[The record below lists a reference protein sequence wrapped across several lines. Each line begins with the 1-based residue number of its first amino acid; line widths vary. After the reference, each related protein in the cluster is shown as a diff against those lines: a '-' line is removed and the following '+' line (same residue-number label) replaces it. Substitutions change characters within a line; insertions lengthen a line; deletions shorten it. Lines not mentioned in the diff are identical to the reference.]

1 MRLRYSS
8 SVPSRALYDV
18 PGVKVRRSD
27 VAVGPPVNC
36 RNLLTR
42 KPIHPKSEPPWDKP
56 PKALRDWVPGWL
68 TDYQKEAWHYSI
80 DRLGSNLWHACG
92 AGKTATSICWG
103 LSDTWGGPI
112 VVITRATARRQWRR
126 EVERLSFLQPL
137 ILEGQTPEKIGKE
150 VRMVIIGWE
159 CLPHWVGELTRW
171 GKQNRFSVVFDEIH
185 KAKSWKRKEKHIRSD
200 GSVGYRLLDNIA
212 VAAMRLAHAARRRL
226 GLTATPIRNVLGDL
240 WAQLDLIEPNCWGHS
255 LEFKK
260 RYCDAVQ
267 NQYGAW
273 DENGVSNKEE
283 LQARLQEVCHV
294 VKYAEMAKQLPPKR
308 RQLCYLSRADQNR
321 PAAFAADLKRAAK
334 SGTQALF
341 EMRLLEAASRKRGY
355 VVETVLEAV
364 DAKQKVV
371 IFTGRRTDCERIAA
385 ALEKGKP
392 DHVPLWWGHGGV
404 STKERDSMVLA
415 YAACEEPSIFV
426 GTTDAFGESMDGL
439 QCTDLAIFSLLPW
452 TPGQVTQA
460 EGRFSRKGSKRPV
473 LIMYMVAEGTV
484 DEHVADILLGKLEAV
499 SSTLNDSEA
508 AGLASTL
515 AGEQD
520 EDAVIA
526 DILQLM
532 EVQDGSEE
540 EGQD

>member
-8 SVPSRALYDV
+8 SVPSRALYDI

-27 VAVGPPVNC
+27 TAVGPPLNC
-36 RNLLTR
+36 RNLLTPP
-42 KPIHPKSEPPWDKP
+42 PIHPISEPPWTKP
-56 PKALRDWVPGWL
+56 PKDLRDWVVDWL
-68 TDYQKEAWHYSI
+68 TAYQKEAWWYAQ
-80 DRLGSNLWHACG
+80 DRVGSNLWHACG
-92 AGKTATSICWG
+92 AGKTATSICWA
-103 LSDTWGGPI
+103 LSDDWRGKI
-112 VVITRATARRQWRR
+112 VVITRAPARRQWRR
-126 EVERLSFLQPL
+126 EVERLSFVKPV
-137 ILEGQTPEKIGKE
+137 ILEGITPEKIGKE

-159 CLPHWVGELTRW
+159 CLPAW
-171 GKQNRFSVVFDEIH
+171 GYTLAQWGGTNLSVVFDEIH
-185 KAKSWKRKEKHIRSD
+185 KAKSWKRKGKYIRGD
-200 GSVGYRLLDNIA
+200 GTPGYRWLDNIA
-212 VAAMRLAHAARRRL
+212 VAAMRLAHGSRRRL
-226 GLTATPIRNVLGDL
+226 GLTATPIRNTLGDL

-267 NQYGAW
+267 NSYGAW
-273 DENGVSNKEE
+273 DENGVSHREE
-283 LQARLQEVCHV
+283 LQARLSTVCHV

-308 RQLCYLSRADQNR
+308 RQLCYLSKADQNR

-334 SGTQALF
+334 SGRQALF
-341 EMRLLEAASRKRGY
+341 EMRLLEAASRKRAY
-355 VVETVLEAV
+355 VVETVIEAV
-364 DAKQKVV
+364 QAKQKVC
-371 IFTGRRTDCERIAA
+371 IFTGRRIDCERIAA

-392 DHVPLWWGHGGV
+392 DSVPLWWGHGAV

-415 YAACEEPSIFV
+415 YSQCKEPSIFV
-426 GTTDAFGESMDGL
+426 GTTDAFGEAVDGL
-439 QCTDLAIFSLLPW
+439 QHTDLAIFSLLPW

-460 EGRFSRKGSKRPV
+460 EGRFSRHGSKRPV

-484 DEHVADILLGKLEAV
+484 DEHVADILLGKLETV

-526 DILQLM
+526 DILRLM
-532 EVQDGSEE
+532 ETD
-540 EGQD
+540 DA